1 MHIVNIMLAKNGGG
15 IEQAA
20 VDYCAGLR
28 DLGHRVTA
36 IIYPGSWAEEQMF
49 LLGIDTVSLFNVSEY
64 DVIAWWRLSRLVKSL
79 APDAVIAHANRATG
93 LCLRALKKRQFPL
106 VGVVQNYS
114 TRRYNAA
121 DAVFTTTYDLIAT
134 LAAQGI
140 AEKKIFHIPNMV
152 KVSGLP
158 VRRARHNPPVI
169 GAMGRFVK
177 KKGFDTYIEALAL
190 LQTRGVPFKAIL
202 GGTGEEENAL
212 KLLAEQKG
220 LQEKLD
226 FIGWVADRKHFYT
239 GLDIFCLPS
248 LHEPFGIVLLE
259 AFAHGAPIISTNS
272 EGPKDIITPN
282 YDAVIV
288 EKGDAGQLAK
298 AMEKLIH
305 DPALCEKLAANGF
318 AKVKTSYS
326 QEVVCARIESALGS
340 IIAQYQK
347 EK

>member
-20 VDYCAGLR
+20 VDYCEGLR
-28 DLGHRVTA
+28 DLGHQVTA
-36 IIYPGSWAEEQMF
+36 VVYPASWAEQQMH
-49 LLGIDTVSLFNVSEY
+49 LRGITTASLFNVSEY
-64 DVIAWWRLSRLVKSL
+64 DIIAWWRLSRLIKSL

-93 LCLRALKKRQFPL
+93 LSLHALKKRKFPL

-114 TRRYNAA
+114 TRRYNAT
-121 DAVFTTTYDLIAT
+121 DAVFTTTYDLMAV

-140 AEKKIFHIPNMV
+140 SEKKIFHIPNMV

-158 VRRARHNPPVI
+158 NHQPRRTPPII
-169 GAMGRFVK
+169 GTMGRFVK
-177 KKGFDTYIEALAL
+177 KKGFDVYIEALAL
-190 LQTRGVPFKAIL
+190 LKARGLAFKAVL
-202 GGTGEEENAL
+202 GGTGEEEGAL
-212 KLLAEQKG
+212 KALAHEKG
-220 LQEKLD
+220 LGSQLE
-226 FIGWVADRKHFYT
+226 FIGWVGDRKSFYT

-288 EKGDAGQLAK
+288 DKGDAAQLAE
-298 AMEKLIH
+298 AMEKLLR
-305 DPALCEKLAANGF
+305 DPAFCEKLAANGF
-318 AKVKTSYS
+318 AKVKTRYS
-326 QEVVCARIESALGS
+326 QEVVCGS
-340 IIAQYQK
+340 IQVALEQIIAK
-347 EK
+347 NRA